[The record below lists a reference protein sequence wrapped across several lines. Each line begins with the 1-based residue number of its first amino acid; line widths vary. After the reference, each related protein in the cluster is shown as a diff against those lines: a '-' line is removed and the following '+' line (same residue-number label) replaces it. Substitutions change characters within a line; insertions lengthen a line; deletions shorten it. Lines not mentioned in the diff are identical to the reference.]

1 MTKLPAYVMKV
12 FEFHDPACNYAESK
26 MSLVFN
32 IGEAKTRLSEL
43 VARVEAGEDIVIA
56 RGNAP
61 VAKLTRIRR
70 ADDAQS
76 AIADI
81 LAARAGRAPAS
92 PAELLAWRDEGRRL

>member
-1 MTKLPAYVMKV
+1 
-12 FEFHDPACNYAESK
+12 
-26 MSLVFN
+26 MSLTFN

-61 VAKLTRIRR
+61 VAKLSRIRR
-70 ADDAQS
+70 AGDAAA

-81 LAARAGRAPAS
+81 LATRAGRAPTS